1 MFPNMQW
8 KLAHFGLDLH
18 PPEDIIKLSSLEI
31 TKPLPFNTSIED
43 MTDFENTVLD
53 PRLGG
58 SSLEETLLNTI
69 GHIKLAVPV
78 PRPECMDQIV
88 EHINKGRPLEY
99 PLQKFG
105 KSKNA
110 HFLYDVSGTGAK
122 LSEDQLIVNPAE
134 LYAALSSATVN
145 NKEMVIHGD
154 QFTEHNVKTE
164 PRLMMLTVLPVPSI
178 VARPNREGKLHPL
191 SSKLNGI
198 LSLNAA
204 LQNGSAGSD
213 PFPDLILRDLIGLL
227 TYHVMTYLDNAIPGI
242 PSDKDLG
249 VGIAQL
255 LGSESGLLSESEA
268 KPDIAGTTLHRIVR
282 GINMGETVIQISG
295 QADDP
300 RSLAFELTKQ
310 VAFNRIWKKS
320 DRDTQIIHI
329 NGYGEIQRMDIG
341 VIEDF
346 NWSRWDGTKRIPREV
361 VVEPRGS
368 PRLIDSPT
376 NRRLRSVI
384 QKLQDIDSAYHLEL
398 QQQLALNYLYSMTE
412 FEGAEHE
419 QMILICDVY
428 MDPIVLRPLLREIE
442 IMNKTRAS
450 TCVILTAMRLDG
462 VLSYQYKPTED
473 AYRNL
478 IIALT
483 SLKERRE
490 FEHKVKMFD
499 NIRPTHLKLISTYL
513 KGMTRTEVT
522 QLIGESILAKGKLNP
537 EHIREYVKS
546 YLERNN
552 RSTDH
557 LKPIPLK
564 PKRRLT
570 TERLFPHPRSALNDL
585 LTDDEEE
592 NIQSEDEEISD
603 ESQDDDSLY
612 SSLKGLA
619 PLVRWAQLKGKM
631 FTPAAAEFGFT
642 SYPKG
647 LLLTGVPGCGKT
659 MAAKI
664 IAEEWDM
671 TLHRVNPDDIT
682 SKVVGGN
689 EENMRHLLDKL
700 VETAPSICF
709 VDEAE
714 KLFSQMKTE
723 IQSAATQAI
732 DSTESMLLQFME
744 ENTEPVF
751 FIFTAN
757 DIEKMSPAIIDRFEG
772 RFFVDLPDEFAREE
786 IVSLMLYERKKG
798 HIGLDSLALAKLS
811 VGFTGR
817 DIRGAID
824 EAMMVAFGQERQLT
838 QDDLLKAFAGVKPTS
853 VVHQQRI
860 KEMRTLVAQGKIR
873 SANSPRVVI
882 NNAQGA
888 NPFDV
893 SYG

>member
-1 MFPNMQW
+1 MQW
-8 KLAHFGLDLH
+8 KLAHFGLELH
-18 PPEDIIKLSSLEI
+18 PPEDIIKLSSVEI
-31 TKPLPFNTSIED
+31 TQVLPFSGKLD
-43 MTDFENTVLD
+43 GVTDFENTVLD

-58 SSLEETLLNTI
+58 PPVEETLLNTI

-99 PLQKFG
+99 PLEKFG

-110 HFLYDVSGTGAK
+110 HFLYDISGTGAT
-122 LSEDQLIVNPAE
+122 LSEEQLVVDPAE
-134 LYAALSSATVN
+134 LYAALASPWVSS
-145 NKEMVIHGD
+145 KEIVIHGD

-164 PRLMMLTVLPVPSI
+164 PRTMMLTVLPVPSLI
-178 VARPNREGKLHPL
+178 TRPNEDGRLHPL
-191 SSKLNGI
+191 SKKLNQI
-198 LSLNAA
+198 LTLNTA
-204 LQNGSAGSD
+204 LQNDTAGGD
-213 PFPDLILRDLIGLL
+213 PVPELIQRDMIGLL

-242 PSDKDLG
+242 PSDDSLA

-255 LGSESGLLSESEA
+255 LGSESGLLSENET

-282 GINMGETVIQISG
+282 GINMGEAVIQVTSS
-295 QADDP
+295 AEDAN
-300 RSLAFELTKQ
+300 SLAFELTKQ
-310 VAFNRIWKKS
+310 VAFRRIWKKS
-320 DRDTQIIHI
+320 GRDTQVVHI
-329 NGYGEIQRMDIG
+329 NGYGEIQRMEIG

-346 NWSRWDGTKRIPREV
+346 SWSRWDGTERIPREV
-361 VVEPRGS
+361 VVAPRGS
-368 PRLIDSPT
+368 ARLIDAPS

-384 QKLQDIDSAYHLEL
+384 RQLQEIDAAYHLEL
-398 QQQLALNYLYSMTE
+398 QQQLALNFLYSMAE
-412 FEGAEHE
+412 AEGAEQE
-419 QMILICDVY
+419 QMILVCDVY
-428 MDPIVLRPLLREIE
+428 MDPIVLRPLLRELE
-442 IMNKTRAS
+442 MKNKTGAS
-450 TCVILTAMRLDG
+450 ICLILTQMRLNS
-462 VLSYQYKPTED
+462 VLSYHYEPTED

-490 FEHKVKMFD
+490 FEHKAKMFD
-499 NIRPTHLKLISTYL
+499 NARPTHLKLISTYF
-513 KGMTRTEVT
+513 KGLTRTEVT
-522 QLIGESILAKGKLNP
+522 QLLGESILAKGNLNP
-537 EHIREYVKS
+537 EHLREYVKS
-546 YLERNN
+546 YLERNS

-570 TERLFPHPRSALNDL
+570 TERLFPHPRAALEDIIS
-585 LTDDEEE
+585 DDVEE
-592 NIQSEDEEISD
+592 ND
-603 ESQDDDSLY
+603 ESNQELEVKDSEEDDTLY
-612 SSLKGLA
+612 SSLKGLE

-682 SKVVGGN
+682 SKIVGGN
-689 EENMRHLLDKL
+689 EDNMRKLLKKL
-700 VETAPSICF
+700 VRTAPSICF

-723 IQSAATQAI
+723 VQSAATQAI

-757 DIEKMSPAIIDRFEG
+757 DMEKMSPAIIDRFEG

-786 IVSLMLYERKKG
+786 IISLMLYERKKA
-798 HIGLDSLALAKLS
+798 HLGLDSSALAKGS

-824 EAMMVAFGQERQLT
+824 EAMMIAFGQERQLT
-838 QDDLLKAFAGVKPTS
+838 QEDLFKTFAEVKPTS
-853 VVHQQRI
+853 VVHEQRI
-860 KEMRTLVAQGKIR
+860 KEMRALVAEGKIR

-888 NPFDV
+888 NAFDV